1 MSARRSN
8 PGSAQR
14 HALVFAALGD
24 ERRLAL
30 VARLASGEP
39 CSISQLTRG
48 LRVTRQAVRKH
59 LRVLERAGIVRGI
72 KRGRE
77 NRFQFRPQP
86 IAEMREYL
94 QFVSQQWD
102 EALTR
107 LQSFV
112 ER

>member
-1 MSARRSN
+1 M
-8 PGSAQR
+8 
-14 HALVFAALGD
+14 FAALGD

-30 VARLASGEP
+30 VTRLASGQP
-39 CSISQLTRG
+39 YSISQLTRG

-59 LRVLERAGIVRGI
+59 LRVLEHAGIVRGI

-86 IAEMREYL
+86 MAEMREYL
-94 QFVSQQWD
+94 DFVSQQWD

-107 LQSFV
+107 LKAFV